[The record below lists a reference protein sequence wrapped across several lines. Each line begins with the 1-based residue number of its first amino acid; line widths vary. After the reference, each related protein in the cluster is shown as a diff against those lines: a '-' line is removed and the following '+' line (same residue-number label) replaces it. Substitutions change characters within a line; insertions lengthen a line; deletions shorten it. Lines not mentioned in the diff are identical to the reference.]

1 MDEMSTRDPKA
12 FYNDVM
18 PEKFGADYEHRRWH
32 ADAIREV
39 GYRQTLAAVKQFL
52 KNLEIRPE
60 RILEIGPGAG
70 TWTKC
75 IIERFPKAELTLLD
89 ISSEMLARATRAIGE
104 GKART
109 VESDLLDYRPEE
121 NFDLL
126 FSSRVIEYV
135 ERKRAAVERF
145 ADFLAPGGI
154 GFVITKMPHYE
165 RERLLGRDSS
175 LFHQGQIAP
184 EAFRGMLLEEGL
196 EVTKAY
202 PVTVSVPLLHSAF
215 ANRLAGWVLR
225 RFSLN
230 PFIAQFTESYCV
242 AFRKPDEPKN

>member
-1 MDEMSTRDPKA
+1 MSTRDPKT

-32 ADAIREV
+32 ADSVREV
-39 GYRQTLAAVKQFL
+39 GYRQTLVAIEKFL
-52 KNLEIRPE
+52 KTLEIRPE

-70 TWTKC
+70 TWTKR
-75 IIERFPKAELTLLD
+75 IVERFPGADLTLLD
-89 ISSEMLARATRAIGE
+89 ISSEMLARATRAVGE
-104 GKART
+104 GKAQT
-109 VESDLLDYRPEE
+109 VESDLLDYQPEE
-121 NFDLL
+121 RFDLL

-135 ERKRAAVERF
+135 ERKRTAVERF
-145 ADFLAPGGI
+145 ADFLAPGGV

-165 RERLLGRDSS
+165 RERLMRKDSS
-175 LFHQGQIAP
+175 AFHQGQIAP

-202 PVTVSVPLLHSAF
+202 PVTVSVPLLRSAF
-215 ANRLAGWVLR
+215 ANRAAGWVLK

-242 AFRKPDEPKN
+242 AFRKPIAL